1 MRAKLLSRLPLEYL
15 LRKECALFAGLVACS
30 CDVVVYRD
38 LDDGRCK
45 CVMIGT
51 PNSSSAHHITRH
63 LIVSDSSQLSR
74 SPGQLQINHS
84 TFVTSFHKHQAHQH
98 QAPGRQHRPPKS

>member
-15 LRKECALFAGLVACS
+15 LRNECALFAGLVACS

-45 CVMIGT
+45 CVMIHRTHHLLTTSLGT
-51 PNSSSAHHITRH
+51 
-63 LIVSDSSQLSR
+63 QL
-74 SPGQLQINHS
+74 
-84 TFVTSFHKHQAHQH
+84 
-98 QAPGRQHRPPKS
+98 